1 MATTTNYSW
10 TTPDDTDL
18 VKDGAAAIR
27 TLGSSIDTTTK
38 NLNPETTTGA
48 IAYRSATANVNTALP
63 IGTNG
68 QILTVAAGV
77 PSWAAPAAGGAN
89 WSLLNSG
96 GTTLTG
102 AATITVSGIS
112 GKDKILIL
120 VQDASINN
128 TNADQVRS
136 RFNTDTGSNYY
147 VYGWLLA
154 MSTSYSVQSMETYD
168 GAKTGVDMAGQ
179 GYSNSSIASGY
190 LLMSG
195 ANAAGVKA
203 FHFSGGA
210 QDTQQIP
217 RTFNGGGYYN
227 SASTISSVSLT
238 TSGGDFD
245 GGTIFVY
252 TSA

>member
-1 MATTTNYSW
+1 VPKFVADS
-10 TTPDDTDL
+10 
-18 VKDGAAAIR
+18 A
-27 TLGSSIDTTTK
+27 
-38 NLNPETTTGA
+38 ETTG
-48 IAYRSATANVNTALP
+48 LK
-63 IGTNG
+63 
-68 QILTVAAGV
+68 
-77 PSWAAPAAGGAN
+77 WAAPAGGGGAN

-128 TNADQVRS
+128 TSADQVRF

-168 GAKTGVDMAGQ
+168 GAKTAVDMAGQ